1 MEGVRGGSEGARARG
16 GEEGERQAASEQ
28 RVGEGGGGGD
38 LGEGDVLC
46 DAQQAALYEHRADQD
61 NGGKAHI
68 SGHLERLLH
77 VQL

>member
-1 MEGVRGGSEGARARG
+1 MDGVRGGSEGARARG

-28 RVGEGGGGGD
+28 RVGEGGGGD
-38 LGEGDVLC
+38 LGEGDILC